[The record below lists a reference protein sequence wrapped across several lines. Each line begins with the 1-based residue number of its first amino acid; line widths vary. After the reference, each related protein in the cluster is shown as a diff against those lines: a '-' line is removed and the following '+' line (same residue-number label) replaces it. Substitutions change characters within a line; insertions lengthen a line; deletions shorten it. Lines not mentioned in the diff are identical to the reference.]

1 MKYPLCLA
9 AMLVTSVQA
18 ADLKIGVVD
27 SDRILRDSGP
37 AQRASRKLDREFE
50 TRKNTLQR
58 LSNQGKALELQLD
71 RGVLPDVER
80 RAKERELVRLTQEF
94 DRLQR
99 ELNEDMNNR
108 RNEEMAALQ
117 ERAKAAVR
125 HVAEAERFDLIL
137 QDQDVIYRHPRL
149 DVTDKVIRLMAAD
162 K

>member
-1 MKYPLCLA
+1 MKYFFCLA
-9 AMLVTSVQA
+9 AILMTSVHA
-18 ADLKIGVVD
+18 AELKVGVVD

-37 AQRASRKLDREFE
+37 AQRAARKLDREFE

-58 LSNQGKALELQLD
+58 LSNQGKALEVQLD
-71 RGVLPDVER
+71 RGVLPDAER

-149 DVTDKVIRLMAAD
+149 DVTEKVIRLLAAE

>member
-1 MKYPLCLA
+1 MKYSFCLA
-9 AMLVTSVQA
+9 AILMTSVHA
-18 ADLKIGVVD
+18 AELKVGVVD

-37 AQRASRKLDREFE
+37 AQRAARKLDREFE

-58 LSNQGKALELQLD
+58 LSNQGKALEVQLD
-71 RGVLPDVER
+71 RGVLPDAER

-149 DVTDKVIRLMAAD
+149 DVTEKVIRLLAAE